1 VQAPS
6 SFALRLGRIANTA
19 YGLVAVLAAL
29 ALWGW
34 VVDVPALRD
43 LGAQAAPMPPA
54 AALALLLIAGGFTAR
69 QRGQRRSALAAACVA
84 VAIAGLTLVEE
95 FARVPLGMQ
104 IEWLAPARAARRHAQ
119 ACAPPTG

>member
-1 VQAPS
+1 MQASPTLVPR
-6 SFALRLGRIANTA
+6 LRRIANAA

-69 QRGQRRSALAAACVA
+69 QRGQNGCPVSPPIRWPLPKEPGCRS
-84 VAIAGLTLVEE
+84 
-95 FARVPLGMQ
+95 
-104 IEWLAPARAARRHAQ
+104 
-119 ACAPPTG
+119 